1 MWCAGLLKLHYTFAP
16 LLRSPMNKNKA
27 IFLDLFGTLIEDHG
41 FFEKAGD
48 IIFKKGDLEFFKKI
62 EAKGFI
68 IFISIFREGGE
79 VPEMKYIKS
88 IQNKILSVLAKH
100 GINKKSISFL
110 SHVDSEQPDLHPLTP
125 VFIRTLEKKYNL
137 DISKS
142 IIIGDLMKDV
152 EIGKSIGAIT
162 VLLSS
167 PDDSPWIPDVD
178 WLEPDF
184 MVAKLTEA
192 ANKIEKL

>member
-1 MWCAGLLKLHYTFAP
+1 
-16 LLRSPMNKNKA
+16 MNKNKA

-41 FFEKAGD
+41 FFEKAAD
-48 IIFKKGDLEFFKKI
+48 IIFKKGALEFLKKV
-62 EAKGFI
+62 EDEGFI
-68 IFISIFREGGE
+68 IIISIFREGDE

-88 IQNKILSVLAKH
+88 IQNKILRVLAKH
-100 GINKKSISFL
+100 GVNKKSVSFL

-125 VFIRTLEKKYNL
+125 VFIRTLEKKYKL

-152 EIGKSIGAIT
+152 EIGKSIGSIT

-167 PDDSPWIPDVD
+167 PDDTPWIQDVD

-184 MVAKLTEA
+184 MVENLTEA
-192 ANKIEKL
+192 ANKIVKL

>member
-1 MWCAGLLKLHYTFAP
+1 
-16 LLRSPMNKNKA
+16 MNKNKA

-41 FFEKAGD
+41 FFEKAAD
-48 IIFKKGDLEFFKKI
+48 IIFKKGALEFLKKV
-62 EAKGFI
+62 EDEGFI
-68 IFISIFREGGE
+68 IIISIFREGDE

-88 IQNKILSVLAKH
+88 IQNKILRVLAKH
-100 GINKKSISFL
+100 GVNKKSVSFL

-125 VFIRTLEKKYNL
+125 VFIRTLEKKYKL

-152 EIGKSIGAIT
+152 EIGKSIGSIT

-167 PDDSPWIPDVD
+167 PDDTPWIQDVD

-184 MVAKLTEA
+184 MVESDDTG
-192 ANKIEKL
+192 NKYIMVTVTYSPHKGFEFVQ